1 MSVIS
6 TTRSPSTTI
15 KGNTLTKEFLLHQ
28 LYGGMDEPDLRIID
42 VFVCRLRRKLAKATD
57 GDHYI
62 ETVRG
67 RGYLL
72 RDPAEAASE
81 PQPA

>member
-1 MSVIS
+1 
-6 TTRSPSTTI
+6 
-15 KGNTLTKEFLLHQ
+15 
-28 LYGGMDEPDLRIID
+28 
-42 VFVCRLRRKLAKATD
+42 VFICRLRRKLAKATD

-72 RDPAEAASE
+72 RDPAKASSE
-81 PQPA
+81 PQSA